1 MKTEIEML
9 SQLRYLH
16 LVSLIGYCNDDN
28 EMILVYDFMVH
39 VTLRDHLYNT
49 DNPHLPWKQRLEI
62 CIGARG
68 LHYLHSG
75 VQHIIIHRDVK
86 ATNILLDEKWVAK
99 VSDFGLSKVGPTNM
113 FKAYVSRKSQV
124 NLAMWAQ
131 KCYRNG
137 TLYQIIDLLL
147 KGKIAPEC
155 LKKYAEVAI
164 SCLHDERI
172 QRPSMNDAMW
182 GLGFALQLQESA
194 EEEIKLRGA
203 ENEIDAEDDTP
214 RFQEY
219 DLVDESGEGFSSF
232 GITTS
237 DEHSSATKDSEIIIS
252 GAVFSEI
259 KNPQGLVN
267 LTSSAVEEKM
277 MRTEKLKNPWL
288 GFALA
293 VLLILLT
300 PNVSKAALISPRGS
314 SSSSNGD
321 IAEYIGEEEFLMESG
336 ARAAPFHLLP
346 QQTCP
351 SLVRYV

>member
-1 MKTEIEML
+1 
-9 SQLRYLH
+9 
-16 LVSLIGYCNDDN
+16 
-28 EMILVYDFMVH
+28 
-39 VTLRDHLYNT
+39 
-49 DNPHLPWKQRLEI
+49 
-62 CIGARG
+62 
-68 LHYLHSG
+68 
-75 VQHIIIHRDVK
+75 
-86 ATNILLDEKWVAK
+86 
-99 VSDFGLSKVGPTNM
+99 
-113 FKAYVSRKSQV
+113 
-124 NLAMWAQ
+124 
-131 KCYRNG
+131 
-137 TLYQIIDLLL
+137 
-147 KGKIAPEC
+147 
-155 LKKYAEVAI
+155 
-164 SCLHDERI
+164 
-172 QRPSMNDAMW
+172 MNDAMW
-182 GLGFALQLQESA
+182 GLEFAMQLQESA

-203 ENEIDAEDDTP
+203 ENEINAEDDTP

-259 KNPQGLVN
+259 KNPQ
-267 LTSSAVEEKM
+267 VEVKM

-336 ARAAPFHLLP
+336 AGLNARLLA
-346 QQTCP
+346 TK
-351 SLVRYV
+351 